1 MAQQSL
7 TLPALDEAAVE
18 SLRGRSMFSTTDWT
32 AAELVTLLQ
41 VADAFEA
48 LDRAGRRTE
57 LLRAELAYALFFDQ
71 STRTKSAWAGA
82 ASRLG
87 MQPVIV
93 DGGSTQLSHGETA
106 AETGAMLGMNS
117 HAMGIRHDLILGEG
131 NALMRDMGSGIAA
144 YLKAT
149 ADPRSV
155 PIINLQCDL
164 DHPTQ
169 TLADAM
175 WLRERFPG
183 GLSGRKIAVSWAYSP
198 SYAKPLSVPQGLSM
212 LLPRL
217 GADVVLA
224 HPPGYE
230 LLPDCLEAAR
240 QGAVEGGGSLAVVD
254 SMDAAFADAD
264 VVYPKS
270 WGPQQI
276 MWSRVDA
283 NRRGD
288 QEAMKHLEQ
297 QALEQNARHRDWICD
312 ERAMAL
318 TRNGAA
324 LYMHCLP
331 ADIGDEV
338 SAGVMAKAQVD
349 VAREAN
355 KKLYVIMALLASSKV
370 PQLASRLRGLAG

>member
-1 MAQQSL
+1 
-7 TLPALDEAAVE
+7 
-18 SLRGRSMFSTTDWT
+18 
-32 AAELVTLLQ
+32 
-41 VADAFEA
+41 
-48 LDRAGRRTE
+48 
-57 LLRAELAYALFFDQ
+57 
-71 STRTKSAWAGA
+71 
-82 ASRLG
+82 
-87 MQPVIV
+87 
-93 DGGSTQLSHGETA
+93 
-106 AETGAMLGMNS
+106 
-117 HAMGIRHDLILGEG
+117 
-131 NALMRDMGSGIAA
+131 
-144 YLKAT
+144 
-149 ADPRSV
+149 
-155 PIINLQCDL
+155 
-164 DHPTQ
+164 
-169 TLADAM
+169 
-175 WLRERFPG
+175 
-183 GLSGRKIAVSWAYSP
+183 
-198 SYAKPLSVPQGLSM
+198 
-212 LLPRL
+212 
-217 GADVVLA
+217 
-224 HPPGYE
+224 
-230 LLPDCLEAAR
+230 
-240 QGAVEGGGSLAVVD
+240 
-254 SMDAAFADAD
+254 MDAAFADAD